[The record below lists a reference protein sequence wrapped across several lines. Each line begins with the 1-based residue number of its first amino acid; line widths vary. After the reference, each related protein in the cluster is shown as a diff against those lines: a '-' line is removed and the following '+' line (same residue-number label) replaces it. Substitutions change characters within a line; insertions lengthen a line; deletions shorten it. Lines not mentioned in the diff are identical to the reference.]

1 MLTRVLLRYGLSTAA
16 LVLIAA
22 AAIVYFAFG
31 EGHVL
36 GVLVGGALV
45 VLDGAGLV
53 YLVGRLMDQDTSVA
67 KKSVFTL
74 ILVVKL
80 AVVGGLLWW
89 SLQHFS
95 GLGILIGIGVG
106 LTGLIVGLSRGSTS
120 AEGRAAMDL
129 EEARIREETKD
140 NGSDSG

>member
-1 MLTRVLLRYGLSTAA
+1 MLTRVLLRYGLRTAA
-16 LVLIAA
+16 AVLLIAA
-22 AAIVYFAFG
+22 ALVFLILG

-36 GVLVGGALV
+36 GLLIGGALV

-74 ILVVKL
+74 ILVGKL
-80 AVVGGLLWW
+80 AAVGGLLWVA
-89 SLQHFS
+89 LQNLS

-106 LTGLIVGLSRGSTS
+106 LAGFVGGLTRGSTS